1 MKCVLVMLAIFA
13 GCNSSKPTEA
23 QPAAEAVEVR
33 DPTTVTMTQAEITAA
48 GVKTEAVTTTAV
60 VVNDDLPGTIEAQ
73 SDALVIVNARAGG
86 IVESL
91 ALDVGDHVKVGQ
103 KLATIRSLVLADAQ
117 AAYRRAAEGSKYAA
131 TALERSEN
139 LKREGVISQRRLEAD
154 QLEAREK
161 KLALEEATGRIR
173 ILGGG
178 TNDVS
183 GVTAITSP
191 IEGVIAAR
199 KANRGES
206 VAENSPLFTVVDV
219 SRIVVQL
226 RAMGGTQVVP
236 GTPVTFNVE
245 ALPARSFT
253 AVVKSSA
260 DLIDPETRRFFIRC
274 SVENPDGVLKPGMF
288 VTGHV
293 PRPGIQALTVA
304 EVAIQTMDGKPTV
317 FVAMPAGKFERRTV
331 VLGARADGKVAID
344 KGVAAGELVVTEGA
358 FFVRTQLQK
367 SELEE

>member
-1 MKCVLVMLAIFA
+1 MTRVIVLLAIAA
-13 GCNSSKPTEA
+13 GCNNSKPTEA
-23 QPAAEAVEVR
+23 KPALEAVEVK
-33 DPTTVTMTQAEITAA
+33 DPTTVTMTQAEIAAA
-48 GVKTEAVTTTAV
+48 GVKTESIAMTSIV
-60 VVNDDLPGTIEAQ
+60 VSDDLPGTIEAQ
-73 SDALVIVNARAGG
+73 SDALVIVNARAAGV
-86 IVESL
+86 VESL
-91 ALDVGDHVKVGQ
+91 ALDVGDHVKAGQ
-103 KLATIRSLVLADAQ
+103 KLATIRSLALADAQ

-154 QLEAREK
+154 QLEARQK
-161 KLALEEATGRIR
+161 KLALEEASGRIR
-173 ILGGG
+173 ILGGDS
-178 TNDVS
+178 NDVS

-191 IEGVIAAR
+191 IGGVIAAR

-236 GTPVTFNVE
+236 GTQLTFSVE
-245 ALPARSFT
+245 TLPARSFT
-253 AVVKSSA
+253 AVVKSSS
-260 DLIDPETRRFFIRC
+260 DLIDSETRRFFIRC
-274 SVENPDGVLKPGMF
+274 TVENPDGVLKPGMF

-293 PRPGIQALTVA
+293 PQPAVQALTLPEA
-304 EVAIQTMDGKPTV
+304 AIQTMDGKPTV
-317 FVAMPAGKFERRTV
+317 FVARPAGKFERRAV

-344 KGVAAGELVVTEGA
+344 KGVAAGESVVVQGA